1 MRYPYGEKMSVPSNA
16 PSGSEPFQLELV
28 GTLNHLAETID
39 EYFTLQGV
47 DLQESSRV
55 PSHDSPPD
63 LRRRNT

>member
-1 MRYPYGEKMSVPSNA
+1 MSVSSDA
-16 PSGSEPFQLELV
+16 PSGPEPFQLELV

-39 EYFTLQGV
+39 EYFTLQEA

-55 PSHDSPPD
+55 PPGESSPD